1 MAKNGLT
8 LKALLQLETKQ
19 FQQGL
24 NKIKRQLNGF
34 GNFLKSAFAV
44 GSITAFGKQMVNVS
58 KDFEDAMARVKAI
71 TNASTED
78 FEKMSK
84 EARKMGETTRYTASE
99 AAAALE
105 NLTRNGMSASQATK
119 ALSGVMQLAQANAIG
134 LAEAADIVTN
144 TLNMFGLS
152 VENTTRVNDV
162 LSSTA
167 GNAATNIT
175 ELYEA
180 LVNAAPA
187 AKTLGFNIEEVSAAI
202 GALAQKG
209 VKGSDAGTQLRMSL
223 TKMADPK
230 IIKKMQEMGVQI
242 DEQSMKEEG
251 LLKTVEKLKDAQLSL
266 TDLVKIFSQ
275 RGAVG
280 MQQLISAYEDFNRL
294 LDVTTNS
301 VGTTARMFE
310 QGVGSTRK
318 ELDTL
323 RSMWE
328 GLLLSIGSKT
338 SGVING
344 AVKLLQNLV
353 NNFKSVTGTLMNIA
367 SVVVPLLVRK
377 VMVLGKTA
385 TSTFAAMKA
394 GVVGLK
400 AAMGGWVTII
410 ATLVT
415 WVGTALYGA
424 WAKVN
429 QPIKDAKKNMAEV
442 ESSAQKMRTE
452 ASALINQL
460 GPDTDQTTLAGIIK
474 RLTEMFPEFAD
485 EINNAARIA
494 AQTGNWEKLKSV
506 LNDIV
511 ELQALIATRE
521 AKQQMWD
528 AQTKWLGSKMYG
540 QGKHPGWNTYTPGLV
555 GPGANKSVKQSG
567 EIYDQLYKQLGKDGE
582 ELIKSIF
589 NDIAR
594 IITDVGDDVTKGA
607 KIQKL
612 LEDYG
617 VAITKEAAEAYAK
630 NTMDIVGLRPSTT
643 NMVGNAIQSGKDVH
657 AADSTIAVTKIDKA
671 IESFTNLENSL
682 KDNLE
687 KKDSGAQRQ
696 MAEQVEKLRGVITEN
711 FQYATDAQKEF
722 LQIVSQT
729 YKAQTTT
736 PGGGGGGSTGGS
748 KAKTPKELMNEALTE
763 YTKSAKE
770 LKNQLDAGAMTQD
783 EYKQSI
789 DELNEKTWKSIT
801 AFDNFKDLL
810 AQLPQELQN
819 TAQDIG
825 ETFAKTL
832 TEKAQKQINQQLD
845 KLYKDIFVT
854 EGARDTTYDY
864 MHDAQA
870 GPGQT
875 FSPLQRHA
883 MQGQLDVTLDYADA
897 LKSLIDKLKEGIA
910 NGDFDLV
917 KDEAL
922 KQLQNLEGEFEKAKR
937 EATSFQHV
945 LNFSEAQEQLV
956 ELQEQLRATTINGV
970 EELARGF
977 GSVNSALFDIIEL
990 FDEDVKDS
998 EFYKGLEAM
1007 MTVMN
1012 SLITI
1017 FQTFQ
1022 SVIEAV
1028 GAAKKILAQISKQTA
1043 AQEVA
1048 ADLAVAGAEG
1058 TKAAASA
1065 GAAAAGAGSAV
1076 ASVPIV
1082 GPVLAIA
1089 AIGAVVAAIL
1099 AAMSKFEG
1107 GGIVGGSSTSG
1118 DKQIV
1123 RANSQEMILT
1133 RGQQAT
1139 LWDMIQSGN
1148 FGNSGN
1154 VEWRVR
1160 GADLIAVIENTQSR
1174 RRG

>member
-230 IIKKMQEMGVQI
+230 IIKKMQEMGVAI

-280 MQQLISAYEDFNRL
+280 MQQLISAYEDFNQL
-294 LDVTTNS
+294 LEVTKNS
-301 VGTTARMFE
+301 AGTTARMFE
-310 QGVGSTRK
+310 QGVGTTRK

-323 RSMWE
+323 KSMYE
-328 GLLLSIGSKT
+328 GLLLTIGNKT
-338 SGVING
+338 SGVFNST
-344 AVKLLQNLV
+344 VKLLQNLI
-353 NNFKSVTGTLMNIA
+353 NNFKSFGGTLANIA

-377 VMVLGKTA
+377 IVTLGKTA
-385 TSTFAAMKA
+385 GSTLAGIKA
-394 GVVGLK
+394 GVAGVK

-442 ESSAQKMRTE
+442 ESSAGKLKRS
-452 ASALINQL
+452 ASDLISEL
-460 GPDTDQTTLAGIIK
+460 GPETDQSTLAGIIK
-474 RLTEMFPEFAD
+474 RLTELYPEFAS
-485 EINNAARIA
+485 EIQNAYWLAGKTKNWDTLKRIL
-494 AQTGNWEKLKSV
+494 Q
-506 LNDIV
+506 DIV
-511 ELQALIATRE
+511 DLQEQVKIKE
-521 AKQQMWD
+521 AQQ
-528 AQTKWLGSKMYG
+528 
-540 QGKHPGWNTYTPGLV
+540 
-555 GPGANKSVKQSG
+555 
-567 EIYDQLYKQLGKDGE
+567 EIYDAEVKKLGLKMYQSDSQGNKTGWRLNDTGSLRYNPNKNAIRSALEEAGYEAEQIKKAFEEIAAISTDAKQTELQKVQAINKYLTDVYGIKGLGVSDVRPFVRMAEKELGKTFSNPARTSQNMARTDSTSNVLQFDKFQAESLLVKNAVDAGE
-582 ELIKSIF
+582 LKK
-589 NDIAR
+589 D
-594 IITDVGDDVTKGA
+594 
-607 KIQKL
+607 
-612 LEDYG
+612 
-617 VAITKEAAEAYAK
+617 EAAQQLHDRLIDLEA
-630 NTMDIVGLRPSTT
+630 S
-643 NMVGNAIQSGKDVH
+643 
-657 AADSTIAVTKIDKA
+657 IDKA
-671 IESFTNLENSL
+671 TLTIEQKDQLEEWRKLYGSAPST
-682 KDNLE
+682 
-687 KKDSGAQRQ
+687 SG
-696 MAEQVEKLRGVITEN
+696 
-711 FQYATDAQKEF
+711 
-722 LQIVSQT
+722 S
-729 YKAQTTT
+729 
-736 PGGGGGGSTGGS
+736 GSTGGS
-748 KAKTPKELMNEALTE
+748 GGSGGGKTAKTETDLMKEALE
-763 YTKSAKE
+763 GYTKSAKE
-770 LKNQLDAGAMTQD
+770 LKNQLDAGALSED
-783 EYKQSI
+783 KYKE
-789 DELNEKTWKSIT
+789 ELGELVKKTWLAVT
-801 AFDNFKDLL
+801 AFDSFNDLL
-810 AQLPQELQN
+810 GQMPAELQT
-819 TAQDIG
+819 TAKELG
-825 ETFAKTL
+825 EAFTDALADEGKKAAK
-832 TEKAQKQINQQLD
+832 KQLD
-845 KLYKDIFVT
+845 KLKDYVAK
-854 EGARDTTYDY
+854 EGSRDATNDY
-864 MHDAQA
+864 MHSGTA
-870 GPGQT
+870 GKGQT
-875 FSPLQRHA
+875 FSPLQRHT
-883 MQGQLDVTLDYADA
+883 MQGQLDVAIDYSDA
-897 LKSLIDKLKEGIA
+897 LKSLIDKLKEGIE

-917 KDEAL
+917 KEDAEKEL
-922 KQLQNLEGEFEKAKR
+922 KKLEDAFAKAKN
-937 EATSFQHV
+937 EATGFQHV
-945 LNFSEAQEQLV
+945 LNFAEAQETLAD
-956 ELQEQLRATTINGV
+956 LQEQLKSTTINGV
-970 EELARGF
+970 EELVRGF
-977 GSVNSALFDIIEL
+977 GSVNSALFDILEL

-1022 SVIEAV
+1022 TVIEAV
-1028 GAAKKILAQISKQTA
+1028 GAAKKILAQIETQTA
-1043 AQEVA
+1043 AKTIA
-1048 ADLAVAGAEG
+1048 ANEAVAVSEG
-1058 TKAAASA
+1058 TKAAAAA
-1065 GAAAAGAGSAV
+1065 GAAAAEAGSSV

-1082 GPVLAIA
+1082 GPILAVA

-1099 AAMSKFEG
+1099 AAMSKFAT
-1107 GGIVGGSSTSG
+1107 GGIVGGSKTTG
-1118 DKQIV
+1118 DQNIV
-1123 RANSQEMILT
+1123 RANSGEMILT
-1133 RGQQAT
+1133 KGQQAT
-1139 LWDMIQSGN
+1139 LFNAISSGSL
-1148 FGNSGN
+1148 GGGN
-1154 VEWRVR
+1154 VEFKLR
-1160 GADLIAVIENTQSR
+1160 GTDLIGAIENTQAR